1 MARGTA
7 MSNMYINLTTNG
19 TTLIRPADGDEWL
32 LTMYFSTGGLGNRG
46 VNSGGT
52 TGSWTMGLFG
62 GQTTSGDVSR
72 NINVHPIKYAL
83 KYTEYFQLH
92 NNDGGTQQVGFS
104 AVETK

>member
-1 MARGTA
+1 MARGD
-7 MSNMYINLTTNG
+7 SHVDMYINLATNG

-32 LTMYFSTGGLGNRG
+32 LVMHFSTGGLGSRG

-52 TGSWTMGLFG
+52 TGSWKAGLFG
-62 GQTTSGDVSR
+62 GQTTAGDVSR
-72 NINVHPIKYAL
+72 NTNVHPIKYAL

-92 NNDGGTQQVGFS
+92 NNDGGTQQVGYS